1 MPVIDVET
9 LLKPISEEQP
19 CGPDQRYERAYLD
32 VLRISEGEPEVEM
45 AKPSGERF
53 TVAAKEPSWREVQD
67 GCIAVFAKSKD
78 LRIAML
84 LTLASLRSAGYPGL
98 RDGLAL
104 VHGLVT
110 QWWDKFYPALDP
122 EDNNDPTER
131 MNIIAGLAV
140 PPGTFSDPSR
150 FQDRTRQAP
159 IVSSRQLGPLSLA
172 DLMIVSGDLPAPT
185 GEGVRVVD
193 SNLVESIFEE
203 VDTEPLEQ
211 TAKLI
216 EECGDLVKSIEDALT
231 EKVGAGKAIDL
242 STYRAILVEASKQVR
257 KRLAKRGIGPPDG
270 GDSPGADQGGQGG
283 RAGGGARLAGEIQS
297 ASDVLL
303 AIDKVCRYYEL
314 HEPSSPVPLLMVC
327 AKQVVGKS
335 FQEIYR
341 VLPPEAVG
349 LLERVSNPEVPQS

>member
-9 LLKPISEEQP
+9 LLKPVSEELP

-45 AKPSGERF
+45 AKPGGEKF
-53 TVAAKEPSWREVQD
+53 IVPAKEPNWREVQD

-84 LTLASLRSAGYPGL
+84 LTLASLRTSGYPGL

-203 VDTEPLEQ
+203 VETEPLEQ

-216 EECGDLVKSIEDALT
+216 EECAALVGSIEDALT

-242 STYRAILVEASKQVR
+242 SSYKAILTEAAKQTR
-257 KRLAKRGIGPPDG
+257 KRLAKRGIGPSDG
-270 GDSPGADQGGQGG
+270 GEGSAVS
-283 RAGGGARLAGEIQS
+283 AGGGSGAAGARLAGEILSS
-297 ASDVLL
+297 ADVLL
-303 AIDKVCRYYEL
+303 AIDKVVRYYAVA
-314 HEPSSPVPLLMVC
+314 EPSSPVPLLMVC

-341 VLPPEAVG
+341 VLPPEAVA
-349 LLERVSNPEVPQS
+349 LLERISNPEEPAAS